1 MRKIS
6 LACLLVVSALSPGAR
21 AQSVVDKTT
30 AQALFDAAKKLME
43 EGKVAESCPKFA
55 ESQRLD
61 PAPGTLLNL
70 ADCYEKQNLTA
81 SAWATW
87 LEAVAACRAVGQTPR
102 ERLARSR
109 ADALKPRLVGLTI
122 TVPEDSGVPRLE
134 IRRDGSPVGMATW
147 GTWVPVDP
155 GSHTVTASAPGYR
168 TWQETVDVVEGAAPV
183 VVTVPVLQLEP
194 AAPPPMLA
202 RPWVPPARISGN
214 TASNPPVESDTSHS
228 GVSQRTWAF
237 VTGGVGIVGLG
248 VGTYFGLSAK
258 SKNDDSKDECRTD
271 TRCTQAG
278 LNLRNEALDAATYST
293 VGFGVGLAALAAGII
308 LYVAAPEDNKTAV
321 TPRWGLHANASPA
334 SSELTIAGEF

>member
-6 LACLLVVSALSPGAR
+6 IACLVVAIASSQGAR

-30 AQALFDAAKKLME
+30 AQALFDAAKELME

-87 LEAVAACRAVGQTPR
+87 LEASVACRAVGQTPR
-102 ERLARSR
+102 ERMARAR

-122 TVPEDSGVPRLE
+122 MAPEGSSSVALE

-155 GSHTVTASAPGYR
+155 GSHAITASAPGYR
-168 TWQETVDVVEGAAPV
+168 TWQETVDVVEGSAPV
-183 VVTVPVLQLEP
+183 VVTVPVLQLEQ
-194 AAPPPMLA
+194 AAPPPVLA
-202 RPWVPPARISGN
+202 RPWIPPPVVSVN
-214 TASNPPVESDTSHS
+214 ASPNQPVESDASHS

-248 VGTYFGLSAK
+248 VGTYFGLKAK

-278 LNLRNEALDAATYST
+278 LNLRDKALDAATYST
-293 VGFGVGLAALAAGII
+293 VGFGVGLAALTAGII
-308 LYVAAPEDNKTAV
+308 LYVTAPQDNKTAG
-321 TPRWGLHANASPA
+321 TPRWGLHANASPT
-334 SSELTIAGEF
+334 SSELAIAGEF